1 MPTDLTYLATD
12 IDLHPL
18 WQAIHDRL
26 CAGTAPETL
35 TTVRVTD
42 MNHAG
47 LAQLR
52 TWLDTTTR
60 RRRRTSAVT
69 ATGTTITV
77 PVRDLLNVLN
87 LTPGQLVTIVE
98 LAIDAPIVDRSATAR
113 TAAAHRD
120 QLWQHAADQLPG
132 LPQLVTRM
140 RTAGLGEDDTDIRT
154 TITALATVVKQ
165 LPLTPPKPLA
175 KLAHD
180 TVGNPH
186 YFDLDRLAG
195 RRLVAAIAEHTGQ
208 PTPTRPDL
216 VRALLAE
223 SGIVADRL
231 SATVLLF
238 NVHTTGDGP
247 IDRRLRD
254 SHTPVAL
261 TLLDLLDQPPTLG
274 AQTLT
279 VVENPSVLEVAY
291 LTGSTQPLACTSG
304 QLRAVDHTL
313 FRLAVHRGVHLRYA
327 GDIDPAGQH
336 IAAIVADTYGAELIA
351 MDTATAQQAQQRPP
365 AVKPAT
371 ATQNGPPP
379 IYQEH
384 DVLLHRILQ

>member
-1 MPTDLTYLATD
+1 MPTELTYLAAD
-12 IDLHPL
+12 SDLHPL

-26 CAGTAPETL
+26 CAGTTPETL

-69 ATGTTITV
+69 ITVDTINV
-77 PVRDLLNVLN
+77 PVRDLLNVLD
-87 LTPGQLVTIVE
+87 LTPDQLVTIVE
-98 LAIDAPIVDRSATAR
+98 LAIDAPIIDRSATAR
-113 TAAAHRD
+113 TAAAHRE
-120 QLWQHAADQLPG
+120 QLWQYAAGQLPG

-140 RTAGLGEDDTDIRT
+140 RSAGLGEDDSDIRT
-154 TITALATVVKQ
+154 TIAALAAVLKQ
-165 LPLTPPKPLA
+165 LPVTPPKPLA

-180 TVGNPH
+180 TVGDPH

-208 PTPTRPDL
+208 AVPARPDL

-254 SHTPVAL
+254 SSTPVAL
-261 TLLDLLDQPPTLG
+261 TLLDLLQEPPTLG
-274 AQTLT
+274 PQVLT

-291 LTGSTQPLACTSG
+291 LNGSPQPLACTSG

-313 FRLAVHRGVHLRYA
+313 FRLAVHHGVRVRYA
-327 GDIDPAGQH
+327 GDIDHAGQH

-351 MDTATAQQAQQRPP
+351 MDADTAQQAQQRPP
-365 AVKPAT
+365 AVASAPSTQADTPA
-371 ATQNGPPP
+371 

-384 DVLLHRILQ
+384 DVLLHRLLQ

>member
-1 MPTDLTYLATD
+1 VPTDLTFLAAD
-12 IDLHPL
+12 SDLHPL
-18 WQAIHDRL
+18 WQAIYDRL
-26 CAGTAPETL
+26 CAGTTPETL
-35 TTVRVTD
+35 TTVRVID

-69 ATGTTITV
+69 ATGNTITV
-77 PVRDLLNVLN
+77 PVRDLLTALD
-87 LTPGQLVTIVE
+87 LTPGQLITIVE
-98 LAIDAPIVDRSATAR
+98 LAIDAPIIDRSAKAR
-113 TAAAHRD
+113 NDVAYRE

-154 TITALATVVKQ
+154 TIAALATVVKQ
-165 LPLTPPKPLA
+165 LPLTPAKPLA

-180 TVGNPH
+180 TVGDPH
-186 YFDLDRLAG
+186 YFDLDRLG
-195 RRLVAAIAEHTGQ
+195 GKRLVAAVAEHTGQ
-208 PTPTRPDL
+208 AVPARPDL

-254 SHTPVAL
+254 SRTPVAL
-261 TLLDLLDQPPTLG
+261 TLLDLLQEPPALG
-274 AQTLT
+274 PQVLT
-279 VVENPSVLEVAY
+279 VVENPSVLEIAY
-291 LTGSTQPLACTSG
+291 LNGSTQPLACTMG

-313 FRLAVHRGVHLRYA
+313 FRLAVHHGVHLRYA
-327 GDIDPAGQH
+327 GDIDRAGQH
-336 IAAIVADTYGAELIA
+336 IATIVADTYGAELIA
-351 MDTATAQQAQQRPP
+351 MDPGTGREAQQRPP
-365 AVKPAT
+365 VVVP
-371 ATQNGPPP
+371 GPRQADALA

-384 DVLLHRILQ
+384 DVVLHRIFQ

>member
-1 MPTDLTYLATD
+1 M
-12 IDLHPL
+12 
-18 WQAIHDRL
+18 
-26 CAGTAPETL
+26 
-35 TTVRVTD
+35 
-42 MNHAG
+42 
-47 LAQLR
+47 
-52 TWLDTTTR
+52 
-60 RRRRTSAVT
+60 
-69 ATGTTITV
+69 
-77 PVRDLLNVLN
+77 
-87 LTPGQLVTIVE
+87 
-98 LAIDAPIVDRSATAR
+98 
-113 TAAAHRD
+113 
-120 QLWQHAADQLPG
+120 
-132 LPQLVTRM
+132 
-140 RTAGLGEDDTDIRT
+140 
-154 TITALATVVKQ
+154 KQ
-165 LPLTPPKPLA
+165 LPLKPSKPLA

-208 PTPTRPDL
+208 PIPTRPDL

-261 TLLDLLDQPPTLG
+261 TLLDLLDQPPTLD
-274 AQTLT
+274 AQVLT

-313 FRLAVHRGVHLRYA
+313 FRLAVHHGVHLRYA
-327 GDIDPAGQH
+327 GDIDHAGQH

-351 MDTATAQQAQQRPP
+351 MDAATALQAQQHPP
-365 AVKPAT
+365 AVMLAPAVLAAPL
-371 ATQNGPPP
+371 AT
-379 IYQEH
+379 YQEH
-384 DVLLHRILQ
+384 DVVLHRILR